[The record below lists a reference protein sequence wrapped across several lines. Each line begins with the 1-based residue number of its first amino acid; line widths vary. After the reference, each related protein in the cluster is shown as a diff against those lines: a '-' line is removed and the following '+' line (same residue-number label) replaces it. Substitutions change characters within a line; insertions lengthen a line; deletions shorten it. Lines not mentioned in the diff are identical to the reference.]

1 MAPSGSSLARDIERI
16 LRRVWPLPAVRR
28 RPALVVLVGL
38 PGTGKS
44 RFAEALRKR
53 SGAVVLESDDLRKR
67 LVGEPTYSA
76 EESRRLFDTIH
87 GAIDRLLGAGAA
99 VVLDATNL
107 AEREREPLYAI
118 AEQRGARLVLAR
130 LVAPGSVVR
139 ERLAGRPGDAD
150 SRSDA
155 DIEVYRRMRFREEEI
170 RRPHYVVD
178 TSRDIEPVLA
188 KIVGEIEDS

>member
-1 MAPSGSSLARDIERI
+1 MVPSGSSLARDIERI

-44 RFAEALRKR
+44 RFAEALRRR

-87 GAIDRLLGAGAA
+87 GAIDRLLEAGAA

-107 AEREREPLYAI
+107 AEGEREPLYAI
-118 AEQRGARLVLAR
+118 AERRGARLVLAR

-139 ERLAGRPGDAD
+139 ERLAGRPKDAD
-150 SRSDA
+150 TRSDA
-155 DIEVYRRMRFREEEI
+155 DMEVYRRMRFREQEI

-178 TSRDIEPVLA
+178 TSRDVEPLLA
-188 KIVGEIEDS
+188 KIAREIEDS